1 MWKGMTRLLAAM
13 MAATI
18 LGLTAP
24 AGAATVKLADGSMV
38 NYVDAGSGDR
48 TVILIHGWSF
58 DHRLWSKVAGGFPAG
73 TRVIAYDLRGFGASS
88 KPAAGY
94 DFAGFVSDL
103 AGLMDALNIQK
114 AVISGHSLGALVAQD
129 FAAAHPARVEALVL
143 TSPQPRTVAGTLSDP
158 LKAFIQRME
167 ALPKQ
172 DAAGPEWKAFF
183 TQNSPRYF
191 LPANLGATDVEQF
204 LAQNAL
210 ASPAALVEG
219 FKVVF
224 DAPALAKDHPGT
236 KLPTLV
242 IYGTHDI
249 VPFPAVRQIISD
261 HADSC
266 ISVIERSGHTP
277 PWEAPAAWLA
287 ATVGFMDR
295 LKEPA
300 NRRCR

>member
-143 TSPQPRTVAGTLSDP
+143 TSPSHAR
-158 LKAFIQRME
+158 
-167 ALPKQ
+167 LP
-172 DAAGPEWKAFF
+172 
-183 TQNSPRYF
+183 
-191 LPANLGATDVEQF
+191 
-204 LAQNAL
+204 
-210 ASPAALVEG
+210 
-219 FKVVF
+219 
-224 DAPALAKDHPGT
+224 
-236 KLPTLV
+236 
-242 IYGTHDI
+242 
-249 VPFPAVRQIISD
+249 
-261 HADSC
+261 
-266 ISVIERSGHTP
+266 ER
-277 PWEAPAAWLA
+277 
-287 ATVGFMDR
+287 
-295 LKEPA
+295 
-300 NRRCR
+300 